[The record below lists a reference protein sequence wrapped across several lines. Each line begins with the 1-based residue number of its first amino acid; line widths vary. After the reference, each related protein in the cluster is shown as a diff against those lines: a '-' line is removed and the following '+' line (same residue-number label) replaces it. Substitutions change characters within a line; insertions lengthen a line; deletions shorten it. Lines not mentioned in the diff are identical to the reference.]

1 MDRLTVAIDVGALHG
16 HRTGV
21 GTAVHHMVHHL
32 EHRPDVELMPYLVSF
47 RARPIPP
54 QRRLPIPAA
63 LAVRAWAR
71 SDHPRADRWLAG
83 AHVVHGPNYVVP
95 PSGLP
100 TVVSVYDCWS
110 LAHPDLASPAVR
122 RAGAVL
128 RRAVARGAWVHVSS
142 HATAALASDLLGTD
156 RIAVVHLGPPDPPPA
171 TTPPA
176 TVPPAVPATL
186 AGRPYVVCV
195 GTTRTAQGRHRTGAC
210 LRCHRAPVHRPA
222 SRDRR
227 RSRRRQLQGRAGT
240 RRTPATHPLARPGH
254 RCGRR
259 ADESRA
265 PRRRGRA
272 GLPVARRGVRLPH
285 PRGPAGRHPRGRP
298 SRRIDPRGG
307 RRRRRSW
314 PADGI
319 DDARRRARQ
328 VVDDDGGEPS
338 SSPPARHNL
347 SRFSWSRTADGLVNL
362 YRVPPRPSRR
372 PGDTTHRTTRAPSPV
387 AGGVGAAR
395 FLRGVCRWSTPG
407 RHRRRQHRRRHRAAR
422 PPRLPRP
429 RHHHLHPRGRDRSR
443 AGLGARR
450 RDLERDGG
458 PRALRRRAPDGSAAA
473 PPGSTSATA
482 TSRRTSTGPPDS
494 PRAPPSPGHRRDRRR
509 VGAPA
514 APSCR

>member
-176 TVPPAVPATL
+176 TMPPAVPATL

-195 GTTRTAQGRHRTGAC
+195 GTLERRKDVTALVRAFGAIAHRFTDLHLVIVGA
-210 LRCHRAPVHRPA
+210 PGDDS
-222 SRDRR
+222 SRVAQALDELPPHI
-227 RSRRRQLQGRAGT
+227 RSRALVTGVVDAPTKAALLDGALALAYPSLDEGFGFPILEAQQAGT
-240 RRTPATHPLARPGH
+240 AV
-254 RCGRR
+254 
-259 ADESRA
+259 
-265 PRRRGRA
+265 
-272 GLPVARRGVRLPH
+272 VARAAGSIPEVGGDGVHL
-285 PRGPAGRHPRGRP
+285 AE
-298 SRRIDPRGG
+298 SN
-307 RRRRRSW
+307 
-314 PADGI
+314 GI
-319 DDARRRARQ
+319 DDLADALAEVVADDRLRADL
-328 VVDDDGGEPS
+328 VAAGH
-338 SSPPARHNL
+338 HNL
-347 SRFSWSRTADGLVNL
+347 SRFSWSDTADGLVNL
-362 YRVPPRPSRR
+362 YRRASE
-372 PGDTTHRTTRAPSPV
+372 DHR
-387 AGGVGAAR
+387 
-395 FLRGVCRWSTPG
+395 
-407 RHRRRQHRRRHRAAR
+407 
-422 PPRLPRP
+422 
-429 RHHHLHPRGRDRSR
+429 
-443 AGLGARR
+443 
-450 RDLERDGG
+450 
-458 PRALRRRAPDGSAAA
+458 
-473 PPGSTSATA
+473 
-482 TSRRTSTGPPDS
+482 
-494 PRAPPSPGHRRDRRR
+494 
-509 VGAPA
+509 
-514 APSCR
+514 